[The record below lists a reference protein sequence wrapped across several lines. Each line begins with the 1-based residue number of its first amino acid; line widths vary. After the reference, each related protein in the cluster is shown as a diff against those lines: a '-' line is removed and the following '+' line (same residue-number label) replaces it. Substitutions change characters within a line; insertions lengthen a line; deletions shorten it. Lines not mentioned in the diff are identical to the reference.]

1 MGNLNIELVKQMRF
15 CNEIDFFCAFEKY
28 LKYIAMGVELKYN
41 AEDYDESINF
51 NGFVYSSRENAL
63 KDICEEL
70 DKMNDFFMAC
80 SHDGKAVPIE
90 NEIKKSLDH
99 FNNEE
104 KERYIFLLLRSFARY
119 DNFCSSGGDDC
130 LSEIMKG
137 RTIDVESIDNI
148 VKHLLWA
155 GVIVTGLAMLLD
167 IILLERGI
175 NLLWYQEMSG
185 IYLIEERDKSEYAEY
200 LGSEKLVQR
209 YIDEALPKLE
219 PQQAPEPTNTKP
231 QQEELTEREKQYY
244 EKAITQGMAIKTDS
258 GYKWLYCS
266 GSKVSLVYFLS
277 KVFCPKGVEQ
287 IPFKRLNNLWGVSR
301 LDSANDQLANA
312 KKPQQWRQHIDNLF

>member
-1 MGNLNIELVKQMRF
+1 MEKIISTLKELGNLVTLHFMWVDWVYKLDIYPSQNIDTKVTQHYYKEILPQQLFELSEQLNSDLTLILLKDSAIYEKIKTNIDKLQERERERFIFSLLQPFGEYCNIRVDAGKFKDLITTATKNLFQRNIETSLLGLMSIIQT
-15 CNEIDFFCAFEKY
+15 FFT
-28 LKYIAMGVELKYN
+28 
-41 AEDYDESINF
+41 
-51 NGFVYSSRENAL
+51 
-63 KDICEEL
+63 
-70 DKMNDFFMAC
+70 
-80 SHDGKAVPIE
+80 
-90 NEIKKSLDH
+90 
-99 FNNEE
+99 
-104 KERYIFLLLRSFARY
+104 
-119 DNFCSSGGDDC
+119 
-130 LSEIMKG
+130 
-137 RTIDVESIDNI
+137 TID
-148 VKHLLWA
+148 A
-155 GVIVTGLAMLLD
+155 
-167 IILLERGI
+167 ILLERGI

-185 IYLIEERDKSEYAEY
+185 IYLIKERDKRDYIDY

>member
-1 MGNLNIELVKQMRF
+1 MENEYKVLDTGEEKVMGL
-15 CNEIDFFCAFEKY
+15 EIKY
-28 LKYIAMGVELKYN
+28 KIGAYKKGISSSSRQEAVKYIIKELEKVIITDHSVYESRDFLFYINRKVEVIDTLK
-41 AEDYDESINF
+41 
-51 NGFVYSSRENAL
+51 G
-63 KDICEEL
+63 KD
-70 DKMNDFFMAC
+70 
-80 SHDGKAVPIE
+80 
-90 NEIKKSLDH
+90 
-99 FNNEE
+99 
-104 KERYIFLLLRSFARY
+104 KERYIFTLLRPFAKY
-119 DNFCSSGGDDC
+119 
-130 LSEIMKG
+130 SEIAKSDVFKNILKG
-137 RTIDVESIDNI
+137 ENLQVLEEQICYFVGLVEEYAI
-148 VKHLLWA
+148 
-155 GVIVTGLAMLLD
+155 TLD
-167 IILLERGI
+167 AILLERGI

-185 IYLIEERDKSEYAEY
+185 IYLIEERDKRDYIDY

-219 PQQAPEPTNTKP
+219 PQQASEPTNTKP

>member
-1 MGNLNIELVKQMRF
+1 MENEYKVLDTGEEKVMGL
-15 CNEIDFFCAFEKY
+15 EIKY
-28 LKYIAMGVELKYN
+28 KIGAYKKGISSSSRQEAVKYIIKELEKVIITDHSVYESRDFLFYINRKVEVIDTLK
-41 AEDYDESINF
+41 
-51 NGFVYSSRENAL
+51 G
-63 KDICEEL
+63 KD
-70 DKMNDFFMAC
+70 
-80 SHDGKAVPIE
+80 
-90 NEIKKSLDH
+90 
-99 FNNEE
+99 
-104 KERYIFLLLRSFARY
+104 KERYIFTLLRPFAKY
-119 DNFCSSGGDDC
+119 
-130 LSEIMKG
+130 SEIAKSDVFKNILKG
-137 RTIDVESIDNI
+137 ENLQVLEEQICYFVGLVEEYAI
-148 VKHLLWA
+148 
-155 GVIVTGLAMLLD
+155 TLD
-167 IILLERGI
+167 TILLERGI

-185 IYLIEERDKSEYAEY
+185 IYLIEERDKRDYIDY

-244 EKAITQGMAIKTDS
+244 EKAITQGMAIKTES

>member
-1 MGNLNIELVKQMRF
+1 MENEYKVLDTGEEKVMGL
-15 CNEIDFFCAFEKY
+15 EIKY
-28 LKYIAMGVELKYN
+28 KIGAYKKGISSSSRQEAVKYIIKELEKVIITDHSVYESRDFLLYINRKVEVIDTLK
-41 AEDYDESINF
+41 
-51 NGFVYSSRENAL
+51 G
-63 KDICEEL
+63 KD
-70 DKMNDFFMAC
+70 
-80 SHDGKAVPIE
+80 
-90 NEIKKSLDH
+90 
-99 FNNEE
+99 
-104 KERYIFLLLRSFARY
+104 KERYIFTLLRPFAKY
-119 DNFCSSGGDDC
+119 
-130 LSEIMKG
+130 SEIAKSDVFKNILKG
-137 RTIDVESIDNI
+137 ENLQVLEEQICYFVGLVEEYAI
-148 VKHLLWA
+148 
-155 GVIVTGLAMLLD
+155 TLD
-167 IILLERGI
+167 AILLERGI

-185 IYLIEERDKSEYAEY
+185 IYLIEERDKRDYIDY

>member
-1 MGNLNIELVKQMRF
+1 MENEYKVLDTGEEKVMGL
-15 CNEIDFFCAFEKY
+15 EIKY
-28 LKYIAMGVELKYN
+28 KIGAYKKGISSSSRQEAVKYIIKELEKVIITDHSVYESRDFLFYINRKVEVIDTLK
-41 AEDYDESINF
+41 
-51 NGFVYSSRENAL
+51 G
-63 KDICEEL
+63 KD
-70 DKMNDFFMAC
+70 
-80 SHDGKAVPIE
+80 
-90 NEIKKSLDH
+90 
-99 FNNEE
+99 
-104 KERYIFLLLRSFARY
+104 KERYIFTLLRPFAKY
-119 DNFCSSGGDDC
+119 
-130 LSEIMKG
+130 SEIAKSDVFKNILKG
-137 RTIDVESIDNI
+137 ENLQVLEEQICYFVGLVEEYAI
-148 VKHLLWA
+148 
-155 GVIVTGLAMLLD
+155 TLD
-167 IILLERGI
+167 AILLERGI

-185 IYLIEERDKSEYAEY
+185 IYLIEERDKRDYIDY

>member
-1 MGNLNIELVKQMRF
+1 MEKIISTLKELGNLVTLHFMWVDWVYKLDIYPSQNIDTKVTQHYYKEILPQQLFELSGQLNSDLTLILLKDSAIYDKIRTNIDKLQESERERFIFSLLQPFGEYCNIRVDSGKFKDLITTATKDLFQRNIESSLLGLISIIQT
-15 CNEIDFFCAFEKY
+15 FFT
-28 LKYIAMGVELKYN
+28 
-41 AEDYDESINF
+41 
-51 NGFVYSSRENAL
+51 
-63 KDICEEL
+63 
-70 DKMNDFFMAC
+70 
-80 SHDGKAVPIE
+80 
-90 NEIKKSLDH
+90 
-99 FNNEE
+99 
-104 KERYIFLLLRSFARY
+104 
-119 DNFCSSGGDDC
+119 
-130 LSEIMKG
+130 
-137 RTIDVESIDNI
+137 TID
-148 VKHLLWA
+148 A
-155 GVIVTGLAMLLD
+155 
-167 IILLERGI
+167 ILLERGI

-185 IYLIEERDKSEYAEY
+185 IYLIEERDKRDYIEY
-200 LGSEKLVQR
+200 LGNEKLVQR

>member
-1 MGNLNIELVKQMRF
+1 MENEYKVLDTGEEKVMGL
-15 CNEIDFFCAFEKY
+15 EIKY
-28 LKYIAMGVELKYN
+28 KIGAYKKGISSSSRQEAVKYIIKELEKVIITDHSVYESRDFLFYINRKVEVIDTLK
-41 AEDYDESINF
+41 
-51 NGFVYSSRENAL
+51 G
-63 KDICEEL
+63 KD
-70 DKMNDFFMAC
+70 
-80 SHDGKAVPIE
+80 
-90 NEIKKSLDH
+90 
-99 FNNEE
+99 
-104 KERYIFLLLRSFARY
+104 KERYIFTLLRPFAKY
-119 DNFCSSGGDDC
+119 
-130 LSEIMKG
+130 SEIAKSDVFKNILKG
-137 RTIDVESIDNI
+137 ENLQVLEEQICYFVGLVEEYAI
-148 VKHLLWA
+148 
-155 GVIVTGLAMLLD
+155 TLD
-167 IILLERGI
+167 AILLERGI

-185 IYLIEERDKSEYAEY
+185 IYLIEERDKRDYIDY

-219 PQQAPEPTNTKP
+219 PQQAPGPTNTKP

>member
-1 MGNLNIELVKQMRF
+1 MENEYKVLDVGEEKVLKSSFFEAVKFLVDICTTGVEIKYKFGRYKSKKYSHEGRRATLNFITEILQGLDLNKKEHNERIEEIEL
-15 CNEIDFFCAFEKY
+15 I
-28 LKYIAMGVELKYN
+28 I
-41 AEDYDESINF
+41 
-51 NGFVYSSRENAL
+51 
-63 KDICEEL
+63 KDIS
-70 DKMNDFFMAC
+70 NDI
-80 SHDGKAVPIE
+80 DILQGKE
-90 NEIKKSLDH
+90 R
-99 FNNEE
+99 
-104 KERYIFLLLRSFARY
+104 ERYIFSLLVHF
-119 DNFCSSGGDDC
+119 GGYFNI
-130 LSEIMKG
+130 LQIEKNETLANKIWLNNG
-137 RTIDVESIDNI
+137 IIEEVYRTIVLE
-148 VKHLLWA
+148 VGKY
-155 GVIVTGLAMLLD
+155 AMLLD

-185 IYLIEERDKSEYAEY
+185 IYLIEERDKRDYIDY

-312 KKPQQWRQHIDNLF
+312 KKPQRWRYDIDKLFENNI

>member
-1 MGNLNIELVKQMRF
+1 MENEYKVLDTGEEKVMGL
-15 CNEIDFFCAFEKY
+15 EIKY
-28 LKYIAMGVELKYN
+28 KIGAYKKGISSSSRQEAVKYIIKELEKVIITDHSVYESRDFLFYINRKVEVIDTLK
-41 AEDYDESINF
+41 
-51 NGFVYSSRENAL
+51 G
-63 KDICEEL
+63 KD
-70 DKMNDFFMAC
+70 
-80 SHDGKAVPIE
+80 
-90 NEIKKSLDH
+90 
-99 FNNEE
+99 
-104 KERYIFLLLRSFARY
+104 KERYIFTLLRPFAKY
-119 DNFCSSGGDDC
+119 
-130 LSEIMKG
+130 SEIAKSDVFKNILKG
-137 RTIDVESIDNI
+137 ENLQVLEEQICYFVGLVEEYAI
-148 VKHLLWA
+148 
-155 GVIVTGLAMLLD
+155 TLD
-167 IILLERGI
+167 AILLERGI

-185 IYLIEERDKSEYAEY
+185 IYLIENRNKRDYIEY

>member
-1 MGNLNIELVKQMRF
+1 MEKIISTLKELGNLVTLHFIWVDWVYKLDIYPSQNIDTKVTQHYYKEILPQQLFELSEQLNSDLTLILLKDSAIYEKIKTNIDKLQERERERFIFSLLQPFGEYCNIRVDAGKFKDLITTATKNLFQRNIETSLLGLMSIIQT
-15 CNEIDFFCAFEKY
+15 FFT
-28 LKYIAMGVELKYN
+28 
-41 AEDYDESINF
+41 
-51 NGFVYSSRENAL
+51 
-63 KDICEEL
+63 
-70 DKMNDFFMAC
+70 
-80 SHDGKAVPIE
+80 
-90 NEIKKSLDH
+90 
-99 FNNEE
+99 
-104 KERYIFLLLRSFARY
+104 
-119 DNFCSSGGDDC
+119 
-130 LSEIMKG
+130 
-137 RTIDVESIDNI
+137 TID
-148 VKHLLWA
+148 A
-155 GVIVTGLAMLLD
+155 
-167 IILLERGI
+167 ILLERGI

-185 IYLIEERDKSEYAEY
+185 IYLIEERDKRDYIDY

>member
-1 MGNLNIELVKQMRF
+1 MENEYKVLDAGEEKVMGL
-15 CNEIDFFCAFEKY
+15 EIKY
-28 LKYIAMGVELKYN
+28 KIGAYKKGISSNSRQEAVKYIIKELEKVRIIITDDPAYEN
-41 AEDYDESINF
+41 RDFLFSINRK
-51 NGFVYSSRENAL
+51 VEVIDTL
-63 KDICEEL
+63 KDK
-70 DKMNDFFMAC
+70 D
-80 SHDGKAVPIE
+80 
-90 NEIKKSLDH
+90 
-99 FNNEE
+99 
-104 KERYIFLLLRSFARY
+104 KERYIFTLLRPFAKY
-119 DNFCSSGGDDC
+119 
-130 LSEIMKG
+130 SEIAKG
-137 RTIDVESIDNI
+137 DVFKNI
-148 VKHLLWA
+148 LKRENLQVLEEQICYLVGIIEEYA
-155 GVIVTGLAMLLD
+155 IILD
-167 IILLERGI
+167 AVLLERGI

-185 IYLIEERDKSEYAEY
+185 IYLIEERDKRDYINY

>member
-1 MGNLNIELVKQMRF
+1 MENEYKVLDAGEEKVMGL
-15 CNEIDFFCAFEKY
+15 EIKY
-28 LKYIAMGVELKYN
+28 KIGAYKKGISSSSRQEAVKYIIKELEKVIITDHSVYESRDFLFYINRKVEVIDTLK
-41 AEDYDESINF
+41 
-51 NGFVYSSRENAL
+51 G
-63 KDICEEL
+63 KD
-70 DKMNDFFMAC
+70 
-80 SHDGKAVPIE
+80 
-90 NEIKKSLDH
+90 
-99 FNNEE
+99 
-104 KERYIFLLLRSFARY
+104 KERYIFTLLRPFAKY
-119 DNFCSSGGDDC
+119 
-130 LSEIMKG
+130 SEIAKSDVFKNILKG
-137 RTIDVESIDNI
+137 ENLQVLEEQICYFVGLVEEYAI
-148 VKHLLWA
+148 
-155 GVIVTGLAMLLD
+155 TLD
-167 IILLERGI
+167 AILLERGI

-185 IYLIEERDKSEYAEY
+185 IYLIEERDKRDYIDY

>member
-1 MGNLNIELVKQMRF
+1 MEKIISTLKELGNLVTLHFMWVDWVYKLDIYPSQNIDTKVTQHYYKEILPQQLFELSEQLNSDLTLILLKDSAIYEKIKTNIDKLQERERERFIFSLLQPFGEYCNIRVDSGKFKDLITTATKNLFQRNIESSLLGLISIIQT
-15 CNEIDFFCAFEKY
+15 FFTTTDA
-28 LKYIAMGVELKYN
+28 
-41 AEDYDESINF
+41 
-51 NGFVYSSRENAL
+51 
-63 KDICEEL
+63 
-70 DKMNDFFMAC
+70 
-80 SHDGKAVPIE
+80 
-90 NEIKKSLDH
+90 
-99 FNNEE
+99 
-104 KERYIFLLLRSFARY
+104 
-119 DNFCSSGGDDC
+119 
-130 LSEIMKG
+130 
-137 RTIDVESIDNI
+137 
-148 VKHLLWA
+148 
-155 GVIVTGLAMLLD
+155 
-167 IILLERGI
+167 ILLERGI

-185 IYLIEERDKSEYAEY
+185 IYLIKERDKRDYIDY

>member
-1 MGNLNIELVKQMRF
+1 MENEYKVLDTGEEKVMGL
-15 CNEIDFFCAFEKY
+15 EIKY
-28 LKYIAMGVELKYN
+28 KIGAYKKGISSSSRQEAVKYIIKELEKVIITDHSVYESRDFLFYINRKVEIIDTLK
-41 AEDYDESINF
+41 
-51 NGFVYSSRENAL
+51 G
-63 KDICEEL
+63 KD
-70 DKMNDFFMAC
+70 
-80 SHDGKAVPIE
+80 
-90 NEIKKSLDH
+90 
-99 FNNEE
+99 
-104 KERYIFLLLRSFARY
+104 KERYIFTLLRPFAKY
-119 DNFCSSGGDDC
+119 
-130 LSEIMKG
+130 SEIAKSDVFKNILKG
-137 RTIDVESIDNI
+137 ENLQVLEEQICYFVGLVEEYAI
-148 VKHLLWA
+148 
-155 GVIVTGLAMLLD
+155 TLD
-167 IILLERGI
+167 AILLERGI

-185 IYLIEERDKSEYAEY
+185 IYLIEERDKRDYIDY

>member
-1 MGNLNIELVKQMRF
+1 MENEYKVLDAGEEKVMGL
-15 CNEIDFFCAFEKY
+15 EIKY
-28 LKYIAMGVELKYN
+28 KIGAYKKGISSNSRQEAVKYIIKELEKVRIIITDDPAYEN
-41 AEDYDESINF
+41 RDFLFSINRK
-51 NGFVYSSRENAL
+51 VEVIDTL
-63 KDICEEL
+63 KDK
-70 DKMNDFFMAC
+70 D
-80 SHDGKAVPIE
+80 
-90 NEIKKSLDH
+90 
-99 FNNEE
+99 
-104 KERYIFLLLRSFARY
+104 KERYIFTLLRPFAKY
-119 DNFCSSGGDDC
+119 
-130 LSEIMKG
+130 SEIAKG
-137 RTIDVESIDNI
+137 DVFKNI
-148 VKHLLWA
+148 LKRENLQVLEEQICYLVGIIEEYA
-155 GVIVTGLAMLLD
+155 IILD
-167 IILLERGI
+167 AVLLERGI

-185 IYLIEERDKSEYAEY
+185 IYLIEERDKRDYIDY

-312 KKPQQWRQHIDNLF
+312 KKRQQWRQHIDNLF

>member
-1 MGNLNIELVKQMRF
+1 MGLISIIQT
-15 CNEIDFFCAFEKY
+15 FFT
-28 LKYIAMGVELKYN
+28 
-41 AEDYDESINF
+41 
-51 NGFVYSSRENAL
+51 
-63 KDICEEL
+63 
-70 DKMNDFFMAC
+70 
-80 SHDGKAVPIE
+80 
-90 NEIKKSLDH
+90 
-99 FNNEE
+99 
-104 KERYIFLLLRSFARY
+104 
-119 DNFCSSGGDDC
+119 
-130 LSEIMKG
+130 
-137 RTIDVESIDNI
+137 TID
-148 VKHLLWA
+148 A
-155 GVIVTGLAMLLD
+155 
-167 IILLERGI
+167 ILLERGI

-185 IYLIEERDKSEYAEY
+185 IYLIEERDKRDYIEY
-200 LGSEKLVQR
+200 LGNEKLVQR

>member
-1 MGNLNIELVKQMRF
+1 MENEYKVLDTGEEKVMGL
-15 CNEIDFFCAFEKY
+15 EIKY
-28 LKYIAMGVELKYN
+28 KIGAYKKGISSSSRQEAVKYIIKELEKVIITDHSVYESRDFLFYINRKVEVIDTLK
-41 AEDYDESINF
+41 
-51 NGFVYSSRENAL
+51 G
-63 KDICEEL
+63 KD
-70 DKMNDFFMAC
+70 
-80 SHDGKAVPIE
+80 
-90 NEIKKSLDH
+90 
-99 FNNEE
+99 
-104 KERYIFLLLRSFARY
+104 KERYIFTLLRPFAKY
-119 DNFCSSGGDDC
+119 
-130 LSEIMKG
+130 SEIAKSDVFKNILKG
-137 RTIDVESIDNI
+137 ENLQVLEEQICYFV
-148 VKHLLWA
+148 
-155 GVIVTGLAMLLD
+155 GLIEEYAITLD
-167 IILLERGI
+167 AILLERGI

-185 IYLIEERDKSEYAEY
+185 IYLIEERNKRDYIDY

>member
-1 MGNLNIELVKQMRF
+1 MENTYKTTEAGEEKVIKSSFFHAIKFLVGICVAGLEIKYKFGRYKSKKYSHEGRKVTLNFITEILQGLDLGKNEHNERIEEIEL
-15 CNEIDFFCAFEKY
+15 I
-28 LKYIAMGVELKYN
+28 I
-41 AEDYDESINF
+41 
-51 NGFVYSSRENAL
+51 
-63 KDICEEL
+63 KDIS
-70 DKMNDFFMAC
+70 NDI
-80 SHDGKAVPIE
+80 DNLQGKE
-90 NEIKKSLDH
+90 R
-99 FNNEE
+99 
-104 KERYIFLLLRSFARY
+104 ERYIFSLLVPFGEYFNILQIEKNETLADKIWF
-119 DNFCSSGGDDC
+119 DDGIIEE
-130 LSEIMKG
+130 LYK
-137 RTIDVESIDNI
+137 TITIYVDKYAIE
-148 VKHLLWA
+148 
-155 GVIVTGLAMLLD
+155 LD
-167 IILLERGI
+167 ILLLERGI

-185 IYLIEERDKSEYAEY
+185 IYLIEERNKRDYIEY

-244 EKAITQGMAIKTDS
+244 EKAITQGMAIKIDS

-301 LDSANDQLANA
+301 LDSANNQLANA
-312 KKPQQWRQHIDNLF
+312 KKPQQWRRHIDNLFQNSI

>member
-1 MGNLNIELVKQMRF
+1 MENEYKVLDTGEEKVMGL
-15 CNEIDFFCAFEKY
+15 EIKY
-28 LKYIAMGVELKYN
+28 KIGAYKKGISSSSRQEAVKYIIKELEKVIITDHSVYESRDFLFYINRKVEVIDTLK
-41 AEDYDESINF
+41 
-51 NGFVYSSRENAL
+51 G
-63 KDICEEL
+63 KD
-70 DKMNDFFMAC
+70 
-80 SHDGKAVPIE
+80 
-90 NEIKKSLDH
+90 
-99 FNNEE
+99 
-104 KERYIFLLLRSFARY
+104 KERYIFTLLRPFAKY
-119 DNFCSSGGDDC
+119 
-130 LSEIMKG
+130 SEIAKSDVFKNILKG
-137 RTIDVESIDNI
+137 ENLQVLEEQICYFVGLVEEYTI
-148 VKHLLWA
+148 
-155 GVIVTGLAMLLD
+155 TLD
-167 IILLERGI
+167 AILLERGI

-185 IYLIEERDKSEYAEY
+185 IYLIENRNKRDYIEY

-244 EKAITQGMAIKTDS
+244 EKAIKQGMAIKTDS

-312 KKPQQWRQHIDNLF
+312 KKPQRWRQHIDNLF

>member
-1 MGNLNIELVKQMRF
+1 MENEYKVLDTGEEKVMGL
-15 CNEIDFFCAFEKY
+15 EIKY
-28 LKYIAMGVELKYN
+28 KIGAYKKGISSSSRQEAVKYIIKELEKVIITDHSVYESRDFLFYINRKVEVIDTLK
-41 AEDYDESINF
+41 
-51 NGFVYSSRENAL
+51 G
-63 KDICEEL
+63 KD
-70 DKMNDFFMAC
+70 
-80 SHDGKAVPIE
+80 
-90 NEIKKSLDH
+90 
-99 FNNEE
+99 
-104 KERYIFLLLRSFARY
+104 KERYIFTLLRPFAKY
-119 DNFCSSGGDDC
+119 
-130 LSEIMKG
+130 SEIAKSDVFKNILKG
-137 RTIDVESIDNI
+137 ENLQVLEEQICYFVGLVEEYAI
-148 VKHLLWA
+148 
-155 GVIVTGLAMLLD
+155 TLD
-167 IILLERGI
+167 AILLERGI

-185 IYLIEERDKSEYAEY
+185 IYLIENRNKRDYIEY

-244 EKAITQGMAIKTDS
+244 EKAIKQGMAIKTDS

-312 KKPQQWRQHIDNLF
+312 KKPQRWRQHIDNLF

>member
-1 MGNLNIELVKQMRF
+1 MEKIISTLKELGNLVTLHFMWVDWVYKLDIYPSQNIDTKVTQHYYKEILPQQLFELSGQLNSDLTLILLKDSAIYDKIRTNIDKLQESERERFIFSLLQPFGEYCNIRVDSGKFKDLITTATKDLFQRNIESSLLGLISIIQ
-15 CNEIDFFCAFEKY
+15 IFFT
-28 LKYIAMGVELKYN
+28 
-41 AEDYDESINF
+41 
-51 NGFVYSSRENAL
+51 
-63 KDICEEL
+63 
-70 DKMNDFFMAC
+70 
-80 SHDGKAVPIE
+80 
-90 NEIKKSLDH
+90 
-99 FNNEE
+99 
-104 KERYIFLLLRSFARY
+104 
-119 DNFCSSGGDDC
+119 
-130 LSEIMKG
+130 
-137 RTIDVESIDNI
+137 TID
-148 VKHLLWA
+148 A
-155 GVIVTGLAMLLD
+155 
-167 IILLERGI
+167 ILLERGI

-185 IYLIEERDKSEYAEY
+185 IYLIEERDKRDYIEY
-200 LGSEKLVQR
+200 LGNEKLVQR

>member
-1 MGNLNIELVKQMRF
+1 MEKIISTLKELGNLVTLHFIWVDWVYKLDIYPSQNIDTKVTQHYYKEILPQQLFELSEQLNSDLTLILLKDSAIYEKIKTNIDKLQERERERFIFSLLQPFGEYCNIRVDAGKFKDLITTATKNLFQRNIETSLLGLMSIIQT
-15 CNEIDFFCAFEKY
+15 FFT
-28 LKYIAMGVELKYN
+28 
-41 AEDYDESINF
+41 
-51 NGFVYSSRENAL
+51 
-63 KDICEEL
+63 
-70 DKMNDFFMAC
+70 
-80 SHDGKAVPIE
+80 
-90 NEIKKSLDH
+90 
-99 FNNEE
+99 
-104 KERYIFLLLRSFARY
+104 
-119 DNFCSSGGDDC
+119 
-130 LSEIMKG
+130 
-137 RTIDVESIDNI
+137 TID
-148 VKHLLWA
+148 A
-155 GVIVTGLAMLLD
+155 
-167 IILLERGI
+167 ILLERGI

-185 IYLIEERDKSEYAEY
+185 IYLIKERDKRDYIDY